1 MRSISSTPLDEHQR
15 LALEFLYANPRAALF
30 LEMSLGK
37 TLTVLEYIRTMP
49 FNKVLI
55 IAPKNVAGIAWPQ
68 EVAKWTDLRVSVA
81 KGSEAEMR
89 KALAADA
96 DIYTIG
102 SHRTDWLMHE
112 YYKKRRGR
120 YEGGTPFDCIVIDE
134 STMFKTPG
142 SNRFRALKRLIAPV
156 QHRILMTGTPK
167 PQGDVDLWAQMY
179 LLDGGERLGGTF
191 EEYKNQYFYKKGMF
205 EWAARKGA
213 PEKIAAL
220 ISDISLG
227 MNTLDH
233 IQLPPM
239 TVYDEII
246 QMSSA
251 DMDKYRE
258 LEETMVLE
266 LEDIGAK
273 TAADLVMKLLQLSS
287 GAIYDQDKN
296 VVHMNDAKL
305 DTLADLFEEF
315 PDENLMIVYQFKH
328 EAARILQ
335 RFPFVKMFNEKTY
348 AEWNAGKLRGI
359 LLHPA
364 SAGHGLNLQ
373 YGGRR
378 QVWVTPTYNLEHWQ
392 QTLARIYRRGLT
404 KEFFVH
410 LLLAEGTRDASVRKR
425 LNMKATDQQFLFDE
439 LKLLR
444 ARYEKKI
451 R

>member
-1 MRSISSTPLDEHQR
+1 
-15 LALEFLYANPRAALF
+15 
-30 LEMSLGK
+30 
-37 TLTVLEYIRTMP
+37 
-49 FNKVLI
+49 
-55 IAPKNVAGIAWPQ
+55 
-68 EVAKWTDLRVSVA
+68 
-81 KGSEAEMR
+81 
-89 KALAADA
+89 
-96 DIYTIG
+96 
-102 SHRTDWLMHE
+102 
-112 YYKKRRGR
+112 
-120 YEGGTPFDCIVIDE
+120 
-134 STMFKTPG
+134 
-142 SNRFRALKRLIAPV
+142 
-156 QHRILMTGTPK
+156 
-167 PQGDVDLWAQMY
+167 
-179 LLDGGERLGGTF
+179 
-191 EEYKNQYFYKKGMF
+191 
-205 EWAARKGA
+205 
-213 PEKIAAL
+213 
-220 ISDISLG
+220 
-227 MNTLDH
+227 
-233 IQLPPM
+233 M

-296 VVHMNDAKL
+296 VVRMNDAKL

-348 AEWNAGKLRGI
+348 SEWNAGKLRGI